1 MSKKRNKLID
11 NPIVQLILVIILS
24 FFIMGLL
31 LILYKDLELD
41 KSFVVYCLLGV
52 LSIVGLIFSYN
63 LAYKKVYNYLYF
75 GITRKEF
82 FYKFLY
88 NLLISFAILLFLIV
102 FYMFGYMFIYEPTT
116 SILDIFQI
124 QNFIFLLVMFVIFSS
139 FGFMFGILKIKRW
152 LFYIIS
158 SLIILTT
165 AFIIYQGYIKYYYN
179 IAISLVAIC
188 LVIADYYL
196 MKYLKI

>member
-11 NPIVQLILVIILS
+11 NPVVQLILVIILS

>member
-11 NPIVQLILVIILS
+11 NPVVQLILVIILS

-102 FYMFGYMFIYEPTT
+102 FYVFGYMFIYEPTT

>member
-11 NPIVQLILVIILS
+11 NPVVQLILVIILS

-63 LAYKKVYNYLYF
+63 LAYKKIYNYLYF

-102 FYMFGYMFIYEPTT
+102 FYMLGYMFIYEPTT